1 MLFGLNKELK
11 FNCPFGFQTT
21 HLSRQYLGTKWGD
34 YFFKHAGYKKMGS
47 CIYLNAFHKLKLV
60 YSWSVTY
67 SSMEHQFERFRSAQ
81 LSPASNISHWHYCEK
96 TIVSL
101 MVYALNTL
109 RKENKSKSLTEKVYN
124 WRCQTTDK
132 QKPGTVQGKHDT
144 ALVSSLVSGL
154 STSAA
159 EHLPGEV

>member
-1 MLFGLNKELK
+1 
-11 FNCPFGFQTT
+11 
-21 HLSRQYLGTKWGD
+21 
-34 YFFKHAGYKKMGS
+34 
-47 CIYLNAFHKLKLV
+47 
-60 YSWSVTY
+60 
-67 SSMEHQFERFRSAQ
+67 
-81 LSPASNISHWHYCEK
+81 
-96 TIVSL
+96 

-109 RKENKSKSLTEKVYN
+109 RKGNKSKSLTEKVYN

-159 EHLPGEV
+159 EHLPGEL